1 MPTCPAYQMLDIHY
15 RLAMAYRLG
24 LPVVLPTAK
33 GSQLCVCGY
42 LTTDNAHAH
51 GCPPIRAQSGIAA
64 HDLMN
69 SLLVGLFMRA
79 GEQVMKEVMLPSGRR
94 MDAKVFMQNRVLNID
109 VSMTCPSVKSYKA
122 QASETPMSATFA
134 REAYKCSK
142 YDEEIDMEG
151 GDFVPFV
158 LETFGAMSATVHQVA
173 LLIQESAIN
182 NCVPSPP
189 TKQVVLNEL
198 AVQLQR
204 GNAMCLIRALAF
216 ARQPLGPWLSGYGV
230 GV

>member
-1 MPTCPAYQMLDIHY
+1 
-15 RLAMAYRLG
+15 
-24 LPVVLPTAK
+24 
-33 GSQLCVCGY
+33 
-42 LTTDNAHAH
+42 
-51 GCPPIRAQSGIAA
+51 
-64 HDLMN
+64 
-69 SLLVGLFMRA
+69 
-79 GEQVMKEVMLPSGRR
+79 
-94 MDAKVFMQNRVLNID
+94 
-109 VSMTCPSVKSYKA
+109 
-122 QASETPMSATFA
+122 
-134 REAYKCSK
+134 
-142 YDEEIDMEG
+142 MEG